1 MARRKSSNLRIYN
14 LAKVGVNVDT
24 DNLHVPVGAYRQ
36 AQNIHRNP
44 VSSQAESI
52 VSRDGLRN
60 LNALAL
66 GSGAVLGGVTIPAFE
81 SGTGDASL
89 FLGFG
94 D

>member
-1 MARRKSSNLRIYN
+1 MARKSSNLRVYN
-14 LAKVGVNVDT
+14 LAKVGVDVDT
-24 DNLHVPVGAYRQ
+24 DNIHVPVGAFRQ

-44 VSSQAESI
+44 ISSQAESI
-52 VSRDGLRN
+52 VSRDGLRD

-66 GSGAVLGGVTIPAFE
+66 GAGEVLGGVTIPAFE
-81 SGTGDASL
+81 AGSGEASL

>member
-1 MARRKSSNLRIYN
+1 MAKRSANLRVYN
-14 LAKVGVNVDT
+14 LAKIGVDVDT
-24 DNLHVPVGAYRQ
+24 DNIHAPIGAYRQ

-44 VSSQAESI
+44 ISAQAESI
-52 VSRDGLRN
+52 VSRDGLRD

-66 GSGAVLGGVTIPAFE
+66 GSGPVLGGVTIPAFE
-81 SGTGDASL
+81 AGTGEASL